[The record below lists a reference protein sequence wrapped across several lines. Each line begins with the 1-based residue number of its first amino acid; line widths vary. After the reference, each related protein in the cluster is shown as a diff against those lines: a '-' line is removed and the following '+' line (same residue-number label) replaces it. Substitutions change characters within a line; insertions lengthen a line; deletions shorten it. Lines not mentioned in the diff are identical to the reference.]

1 RPPRPLQ
8 RWLAQPPAAGTAATP
23 PAAAAAAPT
32 GDEAINPRALDA
44 IRQLPGPNGEL
55 LVQKV
60 VAAYLG
66 DAPARL
72 AQLQAAGDAEA
83 LRRTAHALKSS
94 SANVGAEQLS
104 ALCREIESLDRSGS
118 VEATKALLTGVE
130 SQLPRVLAAL
140 ATLSRADP

>member
-1 RPPRPLQ
+1 MD
-8 RWLAQPPAAGTAATP
+8 
-23 PAAAAAAPT
+23 AAAALSASAAPDAP
-32 GDEAINPRALDA
+32 GSARAQQQVAAGEEPINPRALDT

-60 VAAYLG
+60 IAAYLG

-72 AQLQAAGDAEA
+72 AQLQAAAAAGDAEA

-104 ALCREIESLDRSGS
+104 VLCCDIESLGRGGDMAAAR
-118 VEATKALLTGVE
+118 ALLAKVE
-130 SQLPRVLAAL
+130 SQVPRVLAAL
-140 ATLSRADP
+140 ASLQNPEH